1 MYIGVGV
8 PKSGGCRQ
16 MGNFEGKMMI
26 KHQPRE
32 VPYSQTNPYCMRERE
47 REREGVGEEEGG
59 GGGGEGALHKT
70 EGRAMLVGFM
80 EALPGQ
86 SIVSKCCE

>member
-1 MYIGVGV
+1 
-8 PKSGGCRQ
+8 

-32 VPYSQTNPYCMRERE
+32 VPYSQTNPYCMRERGRERGREREREGEGE
-47 REREGVGEEEGG
+47 REREGVGEEGG